1 MEMKLD
7 IPEYDSKEGLPLH
20 WSPGFAIAV
29 SGIGNEVY
37 IKANK
42 AGLISLAVQLLTLAQ
57 DDVPA
62 GRHYHYDEH
71 TCLEDGS
78 KGLVLE
84 KVK

>member
-7 IPEYDSKEGLPLH
+7 IPEYDSKEGLPSH
-20 WSPGFAIAV
+20 WSPGFAITVGALD
-29 SGIGNEVY
+29 NEVQ

-57 DDVPA
+57 DDVPT

-78 KGLVLE
+78 KGLVVE
-84 KVK
+84 KL

>member
-7 IPEYDSKEGLPLH
+7 IPEYDSKNGLPSH
-20 WSPGFAIAV
+20 WSPGFAITVAGV
-29 SGIGNEVY
+29 ANEMH

-42 AGLISLAVQLLTLAQ
+42 EGLISLAVQLLTLAQ
-57 DDVPA
+57 DDVPI

-78 KGLVLE
+78 MGLVVE
-84 KVK
+84 KV